1 MKVCWRGA
9 ERWHSP
15 RFDLFEVFHLFELWA
30 ALKPLRHT
38 ACELWAW
45 KRNYLF
51 LVRIPS
57 KTFKS
62 QLMNKYQLSKFT
74 HLLYFLFQTSFWGFI
89 HRRRKPLTHLKYKT
103 LIPDFQKQRNHQ
115 NRPAGNLKRRRKG
128 NIKSWVNRKIS
139 SPIIQVLQE
148 VRTMLNYCLFLLNH
162 MSDSD
167 ILSLLGADKMWSVW
181 FCGPF

>member
-1 MKVCWRGA
+1 M
-9 ERWHSP
+9 
-15 RFDLFEVFHLFELWA
+15 FHLFEHWAVLKSVEACRLWA
-30 ALKPLRHT
+30 G
-38 ACELWAW
+38 
-45 KRNYLF
+45 KRRKTTYF

-89 HRRRKPLTHLKYKT
+89 HRRRKPFTHLKYKT

-139 SPIIQVLQE
+139 LPIIQVLQE
-148 VRTMLNYCLFLLNH
+148 VRMMLNYCLSLLNH
-162 MSDSD
+162 QRVLRDH
-167 ILSLLGADKMWSVW
+167 
-181 FCGPF
+181 